1 MMGLGLQSLAQI
13 FATRLLNTTVEGMA
27 IAALVWILLRLTGKQ
42 NSGTRFAVWFSALLM
57 VAALPFVAADGSHA
71 QLQMTGRPAFTLS
84 AAWAIW
90 IFAAWMAVSLLSL
103 LRLGF
108 GFWHLRILRRD
119 SLPVDLTALDP
130 SLADLLRA
138 ASARRVRVC
147 VSDRVTTPAALG
159 FFRPFIILPAWA
171 LCELSVEELKVILL
185 HELAHL
191 HRWDDWTNFA
201 QKAVKAMF
209 FFHPAV
215 WWIETRLVLEREM
228 ACDDLVLA
236 HTANPKAYAASLIS
250 FAEKVQHGR
259 SLTLAQAVVSR
270 MRQTSLRITQ
280 ILAADRP
287 RATRIWKPVM
297 GIIAMMSLVALLAAP
312 HVPRLFAFQDP
323 AASNAPTRASNSVGA
338 PPIAISPVRRAAA
351 ALRPTTVMKPKA
363 IATRYQPPIAGARL
377 QTPAHNPQVTLAKG
391 DVVEPRDVVFVLETT
406 QRDAFGSRVMTICVW
421 RFTTG
426 NGSSQRQLETA
437 IVVKI

>member
-1 MMGLGLQSLAQI
+1 MMVLGLQSLAQV

-42 NSGTRFAVWFSALLM
+42 NSGTRFAVWFSALLV
-57 VAALPFVAADGSHA
+57 VAALPFVTADGSHA
-71 QLQMTGRPAFTLS
+71 QLQMTGRPEFTLS

-90 IFAAWMAVSLLSL
+90 IFAAWMAVSLLFL

-108 GFWHLRILRRD
+108 SFWHLRILRRD

-130 SLADLLRA
+130 SLPDLLRA

-171 LCELSVEELKVILL
+171 LRELSVEELKVILL

-191 HRWDDWTNFA
+191 RRWDDWTNLA

-259 SLTLAQAVVSR
+259 SLALAQAVVSR

-280 ILAADRP
+280 ILDADRP

-297 GIIAMMSLVALLAAP
+297 GMVAMMSLVALFA
-312 HVPRLFAFQDP
+312 VPYVPQLFAFQDSAP
-323 AASNAPTRASNSVGA
+323 NAPTLASTNVVT
-338 PPIAISPVRRAAA
+338 PPIAISPVRRVAA

-363 IATRYQPPIAGARL
+363 IAARYQPPVATARL
-377 QTPAHNPQVTLAKG
+377 RTPAHKPQVTLAKADG
-391 DVVEPRDVVFVLETT
+391 VEPRDVVFVLETT
-406 QRDAFGSRVMTICVW
+406 QRDAFGSPVMTICVW

-426 NGSSQRQLETA
+426 NGSTQRQLETA